1 METNNSNSLER
12 IEDRNAPITV
22 QDVTVIAEHADNMV
36 NNISSVVNNIASSVV
51 ELKRISAD
59 VELQCAQLNHAID
72 CLMIKVQRDIR
83 IYEQSL
89 PILEKQFSTCQARL
103 DRLIDKAMDM
113 VCEDLSEDSITRQEF
128 VMKMIEVANSSLNSL
143 IAKLIPNT

>member
-36 NNISSVVNNIASSVV
+36 NNISSVVSNIASSVV

-103 DRLIDKAMDM
+103 VKIFQKT
-113 VCEDLSEDSITRQEF
+113 V
-128 VMKMIEVANSSLNSL
+128 SLAKSL
-143 IAKLIPNT
+143 